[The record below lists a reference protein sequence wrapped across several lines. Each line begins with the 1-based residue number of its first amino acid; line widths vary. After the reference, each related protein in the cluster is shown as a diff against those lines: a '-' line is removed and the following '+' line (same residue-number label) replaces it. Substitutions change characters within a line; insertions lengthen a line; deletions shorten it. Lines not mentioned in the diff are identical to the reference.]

1 MLAGHCPPQVDRFL
15 WWAMPTQHKL
25 MKSIIAKL
33 MVLGLLA
40 GALLAFCPVVLP
52 LVNQTFTPPMVIQP
66 KPVSPPHGVKYL
78 AKVEELVFELTNQAR
93 LAKGL
98 APLNKDAELTNVAR
112 AYSNDM
118 LVRRFFEHTTPD
130 GVAFHDRIS
139 DNYQHWVRFTGE
151 NIWSAWGYGSG
162 NPQKLAKEIV
172 DDWLSSPGH
181 RANLLD
187 PDFTH
192 LGVGV
197 SARNSTIRA
206 TQEFVGRPMTLI
218 SLGDLIK
225 PWLDKINKL

>member
-1 MLAGHCPPQVDRFL
+1 
-15 WWAMPTQHKL
+15 

-33 MVLGLLA
+33 LIAGLLA
-40 GALLAFCPVVLP
+40 GALLAFCPLLMP
-52 LVNQTFTPPMVIQP
+52 LVNRAFTPPVVIQP
-66 KPVSPPHGVKYL
+66 KPVSPPPGIKYL
-78 AKVEELVFELTNQAR
+78 AKVEELVFELTNQVR

-98 APLNKDAELTNVAR
+98 APLSKDAELTNVAR

-118 LVRRFFEHTTPD
+118 LVRRFFDHTTPD

-151 NIWSAWGYGSG
+151 NIWSAWGYDPGKTR
-162 NPQKLAKEIV
+162 KLAQEII
-172 DDWLSSPGH
+172 DDWMSSPGH
-181 RANLLD
+181 RANVLD

-206 TQEFVGRPMTLI
+206 TQEFVGRVKVF
-218 SLGDLIK
+218 SLGELIP
-225 PWLDKINKL
+225 PWLSKINKL